1 MNFVKVKGFLP
12 KTDPAAGPL
21 MPAMRT
27 WMTTIPA
34 ASAPSHALT
43 SERPNMRLPDLW
55 SSLSSSEALEAE
67 LPDRFWAQRPRPPA
81 DDDWCGIAGLVIRD
95 SSICSVEAARRKKR
109 AKSNTLLPTLP
120 RRTVGTEGTRGGG
133 RLFSSQILA
142 GIEAKYTPSKCH
154 ELLIIS
160 PQIFRPS
167 YSPLTLLLCF
177 SVATVLLWSIQWF
190 SSRMLLCKYTGS
202 HMRLPFICCMKRTY
216 KGEHHRQRVGL
227 NPCGFH
233 VFRDM
238 AISYG
243 KNRQWQWY
251 MLSSV
256 FCRHSCCPRDIAHS
270 IYTGVQNLRFNNIE
284 WHFGFLMNF
293 WARLCQ
299 L

>member
-1 MNFVKVKGFLP
+1 MINEFCESQGLP
-12 KTDPAAGPL
+12 TQKPNLAAGPL

-27 WMTTIPA
+27 RMTTIPA

-67 LPDRFWAQRPRPPA
+67 L
-81 DDDWCGIAGLVIRD
+81 CAG
-95 SSICSVEAARRKKR
+95 SVLGTKAEAACRRR
-109 AKSNTLLPTLP
+109 LMRHCRISHPGLIDLQCVGCTQEG
-120 RRTVGTEGTRGGG
+120 RREQSQTYCYQLCHAGPSELEAQGEG
-133 RLFSSQILA
+133 RLLSSQILE

-154 ELLIIS
+154 ESLIIF

-202 HMRLPFICCMKRTY
+202 HMRLPFICCKKRTY

-227 NPCGFH
+227 NPRGFH
-233 VFRDM
+233 DLREM
-238 AISYG
+238 AIS
-243 KNRQWQWY
+243 
-251 MLSSV
+251 
-256 FCRHSCCPRDIAHS
+256 
-270 IYTGVQNLRFNNIE
+270 
-284 WHFGFLMNF
+284 
-293 WARLCQ
+293 
-299 L
+299 